1 MTEQEYKLLAKRT
14 NQRLVTAINIGT
26 YNIEGQRI
34 QRELFKLGFTR
45 FPERMSRVPASK
57 LAETIRVLQDFD
69 SVKRFYGDLQGE
81 SSKKAE
87 KKGRQARNTYERLYM
102 EKVRQVNRR
111 MRQMEKEGLG
121 YTEDGEEPVAILK
134 LMYDALNTQGIKS
147 GYFPVNPA
155 ELPPSASVDEL
166 VKDFSV
172 FLENELTTQKGRRE
186 YQKAA
191 EYAFTDS
198 GETGHDYFSSREKL
212 TKKQKLVLAYWVA
225 VYGDLRSHANLD
237 SDQIVEAIVILDNNN
252 KLKGGMASVRDLQR
266 IITAYNKNPE
276 GSRSFIGYLQRALL
290 GQLKYFRL

>member
-34 QRELFKLGFTR
+34 QQELYKLGFTR

-57 LAETIRVLQDFD
+57 LADTIRVLQDYD
-69 SVKRFYGDLQGE
+69 SVKRFYGDLNGE

-87 KKGRQARNTYERLYM
+87 KKGRQTRNVWERTYVD
-102 EKVRQVNRR
+102 KVRQVNRR

-121 YTEDGEEPVAILK
+121 YTEDGEEPIAVLK
-134 LMYDALNTQGIKS
+134 HMYDVLELQGIKTDF
-147 GYFPVNPA
+147 FPVNPA
-155 ELPPSASVDEL
+155 ELPPSAAINEIVAS
-166 VKDFSV
+166 FSL

-186 YQKAA
+186 YQKAS

-290 GQLKYFRL
+290 GQLKHFRL